1 MNAER
6 TGHGEPARRLRN
18 QPLLRLLAGVLV
30 VAFSGGAANG
40 RTIVFGGES
49 GIEWSSGGDGITP
62 VYIIGSQAIES
73 GNTPG
78 GVIDFGTREG
88 WMSPELADES
98 ENIALGLLQRGGVI
112 TAPSVL
118 ENLDTVLPLMV
129 DDDGETAFERK
140 DSPGRQVNTLGVVLQ
155 FDLGS
160 QFGVSRFKFFP
171 RNADPA
177 YATEAFPFEDDFL
190 RAFELFLNDGSDE
203 TQISGRPIFGPGV
216 LLELQNDKP
225 VVELEIE
232 PQLVRHI
239 QLKSHTTV
247 DFEIAEF
254 QVFGAGFVPRAQYL
268 TNILDFGG
276 NLALW
281 GRIRWEEE
289 SIGDSL
295 RSRVEIRTRTGID
308 DTPVVFNRRRPD
320 EAQVPWAEAGEFDE
334 GSQEREIVEILDAE
348 DLDPRAALRLYS
360 ELPLDQRNA
369 IALSEGEYGRL
380 KSGVKGLVRDDVDNW
395 STWSPPYST
404 AGVGTAS
411 QIAAGEGGVPI
422 VSPGPARYFQVRI
435 DFENDD
441 LFSARRVGA
450 LSIDVSGPSLAERI
464 VAEISPR
471 EADLGRAREF
481 SYTVI
486 PDLRPGIDLGFS
498 ALEISTPVRVLSIGE
513 ITYTRPD
520 GSTSAE
526 EFGDADLEALPIRRG
541 DLSIDLIEETRF
553 RVGFPTVESSRIE
566 DGEMTVIK
574 VTFTCPVLRAAT
586 AFSGRALPDAAE
598 GLPQELSGGNA
609 ADIASASGG
618 KVVRNAANI
627 VVQVPIKGALLINAG
642 ATPKVFTPNG
652 DGFNET
658 TVLDYDVTSLIGS
671 ADVKTRIYDLSGRL
685 VREVYTGT
693 DKSGRYSRSWD
704 GTDAYGNAV
713 PPGSYLFRISVDADS
728 GNEETSGTVVV
739 AY

>member
-1 MNAER
+1 MNSER
-6 TGHGEPARRLRN
+6 TGCRESGRRPNKPLRRF
-18 QPLLRLLAGVLV
+18 LEGVLV
-30 VAFSGGAANG
+30 LACTAATAYG

-49 GIEWSSGGDGITP
+49 GIGWSSGGEGITP
-62 VYIIGSQAIES
+62 VYITGSQEIES

-78 GVIDFGTREG
+78 GVIDFDTRDG
-88 WMSPELADES
+88 WISPELADES
-98 ENIALGLLQRGGVI
+98 QNIALGLLQRGGAV
-112 TAPSVL
+112 TAPNVL
-118 ENLDTVLPLMV
+118 EHLDTVLPMMI
-129 DDDGETAFERK
+129 DDNGETAFERK
-140 DSPGRQVNTLGVVLQ
+140 DSPGRQVNTLGVVMQ

-171 RNADPA
+171 RNADPV
-177 YATEAFPFEDDFL
+177 YATEEFPFEDDFL

-203 TQISGRPIFGPGV
+203 TQISGRPVFGPGV

-225 VVELEIE
+225 VVELIIE

-239 QLKSHTTV
+239 QLKSLTTV

-268 TNILDFGG
+268 TNILDFGED
-276 NLALW
+276 LALW

-320 EAQVPWAEAGEFDE
+320 GAQVPWADAGEYDGGTE
-334 GSQEREIVEILDAE
+334 EREIVEMLDAE
-348 DLDPRAALRLYS
+348 DLDPRAALRLYG

-380 KSGVKGLVRDDVDNW
+380 KSGVRGFVRDDVDNW
-395 STWSPPYST
+395 STWSPPYSQ
-404 AGVGTAS
+404 AGVGTAL
-411 QIAAGEGGVPI
+411 QIVDGEGGAPI

-441 LFSARRVGA
+441 LYSARRLGS
-450 LSIDVSGPSLAERI
+450 LSIDVSGPSLAEQI

-471 EADLGRAREF
+471 DADLGRAREF

-498 ALEISTPVRVLSIGE
+498 ALEISTPVRVVSIGE

-526 EFGDADLEALPIRRG
+526 NFGDADLSTLPIRRG
-541 DLSIDLIEETRF
+541 DLSVDQVEETRF
-553 RVGFPTVESSRIE
+553 RIGFPTVESSRIE
-566 DGEMTVIK
+566 DGEMTVLNVK
-574 VTFTCPVLRAAT
+574 FTCPVLRAAT
-586 AFSGRALPDAAE
+586 AFSGRALPAAAD

-627 VVQVPIKGALLINAG
+627 VVQVPIKGPLLINAG

-658 TVLDYDVTSLIGS
+658 TVLDYDVTSLIGR
-671 ADVKTRIYDLSGRL
+671 AEVTTRIYDLSGRL

-693 DKSGRYSRSWD
+693 DKSGRYARSWD
-704 GTDAYGNAV
+704 GTDAFGNAV
-713 PPGSYLFRISVDADS
+713 PPGSYLYRISVDADS
-728 GNEETSGTVVV
+728 GNEEKNGIVVV